1 MRIVLIIILPILF
14 FLACNSESG
23 SEKST
28 KKKKTTQEVIQQD
41 FEDRLAQKILAV
53 EVPNEIFYCEEKVL
67 TDLDDVNER
76 LDRELLVNSYWHSN
90 SIQLF
95 KIANRYFPEI
105 EKILK
110 EEGVPADL
118 KFVAL
123 AESGLRNVVSPSG
136 AKGMWQFLKGTA
148 KDYDLEVSNT
158 VDERYNLEKATR
170 AAARYLKD
178 AHDDLGSWTLAT
190 AAYNIGKPRLKR
202 IIEQQ
207 REDNYYNLYL
217 NEETS
222 RYVFRIVALK
232 EIFSNP
238 DKYGFDLNEAD
249 LYQPYNTREVVVDS
263 TIKDLA
269 LFANNQGVSYKTL
282 KILNPWLRDT
292 ELKNRSGKKYL
303 IKLPN

>member
-1 MRIVLIIILPILF
+1 MRIFVSVLLITALLS
-14 FLACNSESG
+14 ACSNFDSNSS
-23 SEKST
+23 KP
-28 KKKKTTQEVIQQD
+28 KTVKEVIQKD
-41 FEDRLAQKILAV
+41 IEDRLAQKILAV
-53 EVPNEIFYCEEKVL
+53 EIPGEISFCGEKVL
-67 TDLDDVNER
+67 TDVVDVTER

-105 EKILK
+105 ERILK
-110 EEGVPADL
+110 EEGVPEDL

-136 AKGMWQFLKGTA
+136 ARGTWQFLKGTA
-148 KDYDLEVSNT
+148 KDYDLEVSST

-170 AAARYLKD
+170 AAARYLKNSYE
-178 AHDDLGSWTLAT
+178 DLGSWTLAT
-190 AAYNIGKPRLKR
+190 ASYNIGKPRLKR
-202 IIEQQ
+202 IMEQQ
-207 REDNYYNLYL
+207 REDNYYHLYL

-232 EIFSNP
+232 EIFAHP
-238 DKYGFDLNEAD
+238 EKYGFNLKAAD
-249 LYQPYNTREVVVDS
+249 LYQPYDTKEVMIDT
-263 TIKDLA
+263 TINDLA
-269 LFANNQGVSYKTL
+269 LFANQQGITYKAL

-292 ELKNRSGKKYL
+292 KLRNRSGKEYL